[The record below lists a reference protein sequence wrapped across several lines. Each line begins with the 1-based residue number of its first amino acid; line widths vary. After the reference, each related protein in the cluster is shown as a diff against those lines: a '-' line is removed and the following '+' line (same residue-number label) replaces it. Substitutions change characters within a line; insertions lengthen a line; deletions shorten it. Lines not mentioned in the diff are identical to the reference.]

1 MFSLEEIA
9 NLLTV
14 LVLLVG
20 LRLTNRLG
28 ELAFWVFLG
37 RTAMVFLTNAV
48 LFPVSYMPDQLGYL
62 NCASMRR
69 GGDPT
74 WCMALAGKTV
84 LNASWFFAYFPLPF
98 IVSVRSTSLMNVVL
112 IVLLYTYL
120 DRQGF
125 FSERAKLFYL
135 FYPSFMLYAAIG
147 GRDVL
152 IMFCMF
158 MAMYNLIEK
167 RSVAVGLCWILPLF
181 MIKLQNAFMVMVPF
195 AMHIIAGK
203 SRGRMVLAIS
213 LGAVFALAMLLGA
226 GYLTDLNKYRT
237 SFYAEDGG
245 VGKAPL
251 LSPGVMLP
259 IELLIGAISVLL
271 MPFPWQAGNA
281 FQIIQSLENLVM
293 MWLMISYWRR
303 LAKPGMENVFMNL
316 KIFML
321 SSMMIYGAVVF
332 NYGTAARY
340 RFPFV
345 LLFILFADRL
355 TMPPLKKIGKLNSL

>member
-37 RTAMVFLTNAV
+37 RSAMVFLTNDV

-74 WCMALAGKTV
+74 WCMALAGKNV

-112 IVLLYTYL
+112 ITLLFVYL
-120 DRQGF
+120 DRRGF
-125 FSERAKLFYL
+125 FSERAQLFYL
-135 FYPSFMLYAAIG
+135 FYPSFVLYAAIG

-158 MAMYNLIEK
+158 MAVYNLIE
-167 RSVAVGLCWILPLF
+167 RRNVIIGLCWILPLF
-181 MIKLQNAFMVMVPF
+181 MISTVVTL
-195 AMHIIAGK
+195 I
-203 SRGRMVLAIS
+203 
-213 LGAVFALAMLLGA
+213 LG
-226 GYLTDLNKYRT
+226 
-237 SFYAEDGG
+237 
-245 VGKAPL
+245 
-251 LSPGVMLP
+251 
-259 IELLIGAISVLL
+259 
-271 MPFPWQAGNA
+271 GNA
-281 FQIIQSLENLVM
+281 MYQSN
-293 MWLMISYWRR
+293 
-303 LAKPGMENVFMNL
+303 
-316 KIFML
+316 
-321 SSMMIYGAVVF
+321 
-332 NYGTAARY
+332 
-340 RFPFV
+340 
-345 LLFILFADRL
+345 ADRAAKRRDEQAVADYKTAKYDL
-355 TMPPLKKIGKLNSL
+355 CTQQSSLIKSAKDARDRGVTEHEALKAVLESNDDKTIAIGSRAIYRAFDADPKVTGDALKESNQRFCEDMK

>member
-1 MFSLEEIA
+1 VFSLEEIA

-37 RTAMVFLTNAV
+37 RSAMVFLTNDV

-74 WCMALAGKTV
+74 WCMALAGKNV

-98 IVSVRSTSLMNVVL
+98 IVSVRSTSLMNAVL
-112 IVLLYTYL
+112 ITLLYAYL
-120 DRQGF
+120 DRRGF
-125 FSERAKLFYL
+125 FSERARLFYL
-135 FYPSFMLYAAIG
+135 FYPSFVLYAAVG
-147 GRDVL
+147 ARDVL
-152 IMFCMF
+152 IMFCMC
-158 MAMYNLIEK
+158 MAIYNLIEK
-167 RSVAVGLCWILPLF
+167 RNILLGLCWVSPLL
-181 MIKLQNAFMVMVPF
+181 MIKLQNAFMALVPF
-195 AMHIIAGK
+195 AMTILAGK
-203 SRGRMVLAIS
+203 SRSRMILAIL

-226 GYLTDLNKYRT
+226 GYLADLNKYRT

-245 VGKAPL
+245 VGEVPL
-251 LSPGVMLP
+251 LSSSVMLP
-259 IELLIGAISVLL
+259 VELLMGAIGVVL
-271 MPFPWQAGNA
+271 MPLPWQAGKA
-281 FQIIQSLENLVM
+281 FQLIQSIENLVVM
-293 MWLMISYWRR
+293 GLMIGYWRR
-303 LAKPGMENVFMNL
+303 PAKPGRENDFMNL
-316 KIFML
+316 KIFL
-321 SSMMIYGAVVF
+321 VSSMVIYGAVVF

-345 LLFILFADRL
+345 LLFIIFADRL
-355 TMPPLKKIGKLNSL
+355 TQSPKKHAEQ

>member
-37 RTAMVFLTNAV
+37 RSAMVFLTNDV

-74 WCMALAGKTV
+74 WCMALAGKNV

-112 IVLLYTYL
+112 ITLLFVYL
-120 DRQGF
+120 DRRGF
-125 FSERAKLFYL
+125 FSERAQLFYL
-135 FYPSFMLYAAIG
+135 FYPSFVLYAAIG

-158 MAMYNLIEK
+158 MAVYNLIE
-167 RSVAVGLCWILPLF
+167 RRNVIIGLCWILPLF
-181 MIKLQNAFMVMVPF
+181 MIKLQNAFMVIVPF
-195 AMHIIAGK
+195 AMHMVAGK
-203 SRGRMVLAIS
+203 SRSRMILAIS

-226 GYLTDLNKYRT
+226 GYLADLNKYRT

-245 VGKAPL
+245 VGEVPL
-251 LSPGVMLP
+251 LSSGVMLP
-259 IELLIGAISVLL
+259 IELLAGAFGVLL
-271 MPFPWQAGNA
+271 MPFPWQAGKA
-281 FQIIQSLENLVM
+281 FQMIQSLENLVM

-303 LAKPGMENVFMNL
+303 PAKSGMENEFMNL
-316 KIFML
+316 KIFL
-321 SSMMIYGAVVF
+321 VSSMMIYGAVVF

-355 TMPPLKKIGKLNSL
+355 TVSPPKKVEK